1 MKYKIIAKYI
11 KNLKFEIPKAKTFFL
26 LSKEISNYKINIDI
40 NSNQFK
46 DKVVEV
52 ETRLRLIPT
61 RDDFEKINTEII
73 YSAIIELDGD
83 IDDKKKLEEIILIK
97 VPNDIYPNIRSL
109 FVSLFEESGFKDIK
123 IDEVV
128 NFRELYNKKRVQ

>member
-1 MKYKIIAKYI
+1 MSLMEILDNLNIYKY
-11 KNLKFEIPKAKTFFL
+11 FWPHCGRF
-26 LSKEISNYKINIDI
+26 
-40 NSNQFK
+40 
-46 DKVVEV
+46 EV

>member
-1 MKYKIIAKYI
+1 MNYKIIGKYI

-26 LSKEISNYKINIDI
+26 LSKDISNYKINIDI

-46 DKVVEV
+46 DKIVEV

-61 RDDFEKINTEII
+61 NNDFEKINTEII
-73 YSAIIELDGD
+73 YSAIIELDGE
-83 IDDKKKLEEIILIK
+83 ISDKEKIEEIILIK
-97 VPNDIYPNIRSL
+97 VPNEIYPNIRKL

-123 IDEVV
+123 IDKAV
-128 NFRELYNKKRVQ
+128 NFRELYNKRRIQ